1 MSAEPGTPQF
11 PQHVP
16 LVVIVSGPAGAG
28 KTSLVNALL
37 ANSSQFMRAITC
49 TCRPPRPGEING
61 VDYHFLTAEEFQRKW
76 KAGEFLENAKVYGY
90 DYGMPSQNVSDALRE
105 GKDLAIN
112 IDVQGAATIRRRA
125 REMTLDSLGSTV
137 AKRASLSE
145 LIVSVFIMPA
155 SMTILESRLKKR
167 GTDDEATI
175 KRRLAAVREEMHRW
189 FEYDYVIVSGAL
201 SEDLQRLQGI
211 IAAERMR
218 TKRLELLV
226 QHG

>member
-1 MSAEPGTPQF
+1 MSAELGTPQF

-16 LVVIVSGPAGAG
+16 LVIIVSGPAGAG

-37 ANSSQFMRAITC
+37 ASSDQFIRAITC
-49 TCRPPRPGEING
+49 TCRPPRPGEIDG
-61 VDYHFLTAEEFQRKW
+61 VDYHFLTPELFQRKL
-76 KAGEFLENAKVYGY
+76 KAGEFLESANVYGY
-90 DYGMPSQNVSDALRE
+90 DYGMPAQNVSDALRQ
-105 GKDLAIN
+105 GKDLVIN
-112 IDVQGAATIRRRA
+112 IDVQGAATIRKRA
-125 REMTLDSLGSTV
+125 CELTLDSLGSTV

-145 LIVSVFIMPA
+145 LIVSAFIMPP
-155 SMTILESRLKKR
+155 SLSVLEHRLKKR

-175 KRRLAAVREEMHRW
+175 KRRLSVVREEMHRW
-189 FEYDYVIVSGAL
+189 FEYDFVIVTGAL